1 MKIRY
6 QFVCAALVAAFSA
19 GLAAQQPNTGYH
31 SVACIK
37 VKPENRTEFRK
48 WAAGD
53 VRKLAQS
60 RVDSGAL
67 SGWIFLHSVIP
78 AGQSAECDYLVVSQ
92 YPGNPPQ
99 PTGLEEL
106 DAALKKAG
114 VAMSAQQFVDRRTA
128 LTTLIS
134 NNMFQN
140 RAYVGSFKKGD
151 YFVVNYMKTSNM
163 GDYIDFEKKAW
174 MPFAEALS
182 KEGGRTGWSLNEMI
196 FPGGNDVKFNAVTVD
211 VYSSWDAIFNGDF
224 QHLYD
229 LWRKV
234 HPDMEFGTTFEQYD
248 KLRHQGDVDIFQ
260 VLDAITPSK

>member
-1 MKIRY
+1 VKISRL
-6 QFVCAALVAAFSA
+6 FVCAAFAAAFSA
-19 GLAAQQPNTGYH
+19 GLAAQQPNTGIH

-37 VKPENRTEFRK
+37 VKPENNTEFRK

-53 VRKLAQS
+53 VHKLAQS
-60 RVDSGAL
+60 RVDSGVL
-67 SGWIFLHSVIP
+67 SGWILLRSIIP
-78 AGQSAECDYLVVSQ
+78 AGKSAECDYLVVSQ
-92 YPGNPPQ
+92 YPHNPPE
-99 PTGLEEL
+99 PMGLEEL

-114 VAMSAQQFVDRRTA
+114 VTMSAQQFVDRRTA

-140 RAYVGSFKKGD
+140 RGYVGSFKKGD
-151 YFVVNYMKTSNM
+151 YFVVNYMKTSSM
-163 GDYIDFEKKAW
+163 GEYIDFEKKAW
-174 MPFAEALS
+174 MPFAEAMT

-211 VYSSWDAIFNGDF
+211 VYSSWDAIFNRDF
-224 QHLYD
+224 QHMYE

-248 KLRHQGDVDIFQ
+248 KLRHQGDVVIFK
-260 VLDAITPSK
+260 VLDEIRPGK